1 MSQRANKKISFV
13 LTRLIDTYALG
24 DTTSSNLQI
33 SLYNLTYDCK
43 VEEPEIILILENLK
57 QHKLVLDWIQTVE
70 DLILIL
76 DDNFLVNAQ
85 IYLNSIDKAFT
96 QQVKAKEEDFKVE
109 VMQGKIKLTANGKS
123 TTLSEDLKTKQAKL
137 ILALIDPSL
146 GVYRTLEGVAKTL
159 GLEIIKGSD
168 YKKPIN
174 SVFTEIQSKL
184 NKIDFPVRLALDYK
198 SHKGSVALI
207 KKLGRS

>member
-24 DTTSSNLQI
+24 DTTSSSLQI
-33 SLYNLTYDCK
+33 ALYDLTYDCK
-43 VEEPEIILILENLK
+43 VQEPEVLLILENLK

-76 DDNFLVNAQ
+76 DYNFLVNAQ
-85 IYLNSIDKAFT
+85 TYLSSLDTDFT
-96 QQVKAKEEDFKVE
+96 QQINAIEEHFKIE
-109 VMQGKIKLTANGKS
+109 EIQGKIKLTANGKT

-146 GVYRTLEGVAKTL
+146 GVYRTLESVAKTL

-174 SVFTEIQSKL
+174 NVFTEIQSKL
-184 NKIDFPVRLALDYK
+184 NQIDFPVRLALDYK

>member
-33 SLYNLTYDCK
+33 SLYDLTYDCK

-70 DLILIL
+70 GLILIL
-76 DDNFLVNAQ
+76 DNNFLVNAQ
-85 IYLNSIDKAFT
+85 TYLSSLDTDFT
-96 QQVKAKEEDFKVE
+96 QQIKAKEDDFNVE
-109 VMQGKIKLTANGKS
+109 VIKGKIKLTANGKS

-137 ILALIDPSL
+137 ILSLIDPSL
-146 GVYRTLEGVAKTL
+146 GSYRTLESIARTL
-159 GLEIIKGSD
+159 GLEIKKGSD

-174 SVFTEIQSKL
+174 NVFIEIQSKL
-184 NKIDFPVRLALDYK
+184 NRINFPVRLALDYK